1 MTFLELGG
9 IKIDGQFIRK
19 LGEHLFDLFVIKSS
33 IELAKEMAIETITEF
48 VETQQ
53 IADKLKAWDRLA
65 TRTSLRSALPKK
77 TDGC

>member
-1 MTFLELGG
+1 M
-9 IKIDGQFIRK
+9 
-19 LGEHLFDLFVIKSS
+19 IKSS